1 MFTGIIESVG
11 KLTAIT
17 AKGEDISI
25 TVDSGKL
32 DMSDVKLGD
41 SIATN
46 GVCLTVVAL
55 GAQSYTADLS
65 LETLNLTGF
74 TQYQVGDKVNLEKAM
89 LPTTRFGGHIVSGHV
104 DGVGVIVERNHV
116 GRAIEFWVEMPSDIA
131 KYVAYK
137 GSVTVD
143 GISLTVNELRK
154 NAFKLTIVP
163 HTSEET
169 TIDGF
174 QVGKKVNLEV
184 DVLARYMERL
194 LKGESEDNHADEKAE
209 STITMD
215 FLQKNGFA

>member
-1 MFTGIIESVG
+1 MFTGIIEAVG
-11 KLTAIT
+11 TLTAIT
-17 AKGEDISI
+17 PKGEDISI
-25 TVDSGKL
+25 TVNTGKL
-32 DMSDVKLGD
+32 DMQDVKLGD

-46 GVCLTVVAL
+46 GVCLTVVAFTDN
-55 GAQSYTADLS
+55 SYTADLS
-65 LETLNLTGF
+65 LETLKMTGF
-74 TQYQVGDKVNLEKAM
+74 TQYQAGDKVNLEKAM

-104 DGVGVIVERNHV
+104 DGVGKIIQRDQV
-116 GRAIEFWVEMPSDIA
+116 GRATEYWVEMPVELT

-137 GSVTVD
+137 GSITID
-143 GISLTVNELRK
+143 GISLTVNDLRK

-169 TIDGF
+169 TIDQF

-194 LKGESEDNHADEKAE
+194 LQGNRESEKNE
-209 STITMD
+209 STLTME

>member
-1 MFTGIIESVG
+1 MFTGIIEAVG
-11 KLTAIT
+11 ELTAIT

-25 TVDSGKL
+25 TVASGKL
-32 DMSDVKLGD
+32 DLSDVKVGD

-46 GVCLTVVAL
+46 GVCLTVVSHDST
-55 GAQSYTADLS
+55 SYTADLS
-65 LETLNLTGF
+65 VETLNLTGF

-104 DGVGVIVERNHV
+104 DGVGVIVERNPV
-116 GRAIEFWVEMPSDIA
+116 GRAIEFWVDMPNNIT

-137 GSVTVD
+137 GSITVD

-163 HTSEET
+163 HTSDET
-169 TIDGF
+169 TIDSF
-174 QVGKKVNLEV
+174 QVGRKVNLEV

-194 LKGESEDNHADEKAE
+194 LQGNTQQQE

-215 FLQKNGFA
+215 FLQQNGFA

>member
-1 MFTGIIESVG
+1 MFTGIIEAVG

-25 TVDSGKL
+25 TVDSGSL
-32 DMSDVKLGD
+32 DMSDVNLGD

-46 GVCLTVVAL
+46 GVCLTVVAFDSH
-55 GAQSYTADLS
+55 SYTADLS

-104 DGVGVIVERNHV
+104 DGLGEIVERNQV
-116 GRAIEFWVEMPSDIA
+116 GRAIEFWVEMPSDIS

-137 GSVTVD
+137 GSITVD
-143 GISLTVNELRK
+143 GISLTVNDLRK

-169 TIDGF
+169 TMDNF
-174 QVGKKVNLEV
+174 QVGRKVNLEV

-194 LKGESEDNHADEKAE
+194 LQGGLEEKESNLQPE
-209 STITMD
+209 SRLTMD